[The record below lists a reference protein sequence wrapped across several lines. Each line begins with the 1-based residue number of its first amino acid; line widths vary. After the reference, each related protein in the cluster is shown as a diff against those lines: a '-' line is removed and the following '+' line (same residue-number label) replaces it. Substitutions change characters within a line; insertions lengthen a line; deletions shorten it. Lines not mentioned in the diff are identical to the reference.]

1 MAKST
6 KPISTKP
13 ISTQHVG
20 VAAEII
26 PAQVVEKARA
36 LLTAAEKKFFDSS
49 FGASLAKHT
58 HAQVQAAV
66 KQARILRNKWR
77 DLHQSQSRSA
87 KRSGRVTEAAN
98 ARTRDKH
105 DILAGVVERF
115 EKRLGE
121 LQAAVTAA
129 AKPPVKAAAM
139 KKAVKPAAK
148 VKTKVKPS
156 AKSAAARSKKASRR
170 VTAGLPTTPAVEL
183 VLFDRAKQRTAT
195 TAAKASR
202 ITRSGQGTQRLGHMA
217 ASGRRA
223 QRRRD
228 IRSRG

>member
-6 KPISTKP
+6 KPNSTK
-13 ISTQHVG
+13 HVG

-26 PAQVVEKARA
+26 PAEIVAKARA

-49 FGASLAKHT
+49 FGAALAKHT
-58 HAQVQAAV
+58 HAQVESAT

-77 DLHQSQSRSA
+77 DLYQAQSRSA
-87 KRSGRVTEAAN
+87 KRTGRATEAAN

-105 DILAGVVERF
+105 DILSDVVERF
-115 EKRLGE
+115 EKRLQE
-121 LQAAVTAA
+121 LQAMVTAA
-129 AKPPVKAAAM
+129 SPVK
-139 KKAVKPAAK
+139 
-148 VKTKVKPS
+148 T
-156 AKSAAARSKKASRR
+156 AAARKPSRPATKAKVTVKRTVKATAVKSKKASRR
-170 VTAGLPTTPAVEL
+170 VTAGLPAAPVTEPVR
-183 VLFDRAKQRTAT
+183 FDRAKQRTAV

-202 ITRSGQGTQRLGHMA
+202 IKRSGQGTQRLGHMA

-228 IRSRG
+228 IHSRG

>member
-1 MAKST
+1 MAKS
-6 KPISTKP
+6 S
-13 ISTQHVG
+13 QHVG

-87 KRSGRVTEAAN
+87 KRSGRATEAAN

-139 KKAVKPAAK
+139 KKAAKPAAKVK
-148 VKTKVKPS
+148 VKTKVKPA

-183 VLFDRAKQRTAT
+183 VRFDRTKQRTAA